1 MATVALRKA
10 RGWAAGAVHGK
21 GGEGMERALLAIRL
35 MLGAR
40 CVLPA
45 FLLASV
51 VLTFPVKSP
60 AQERS
65 SSDLVET
72 YVTPFPDNESYRIV
86 VLGDSLADGVWAGLV
101 QAFGDDPQ
109 IEVLKKTDAANGL
122 TRSDGT
128 TWDQIVAA
136 LGPAEVPHVA
146 VVVLGISDR
155 RSLRVEGSK
164 LEVGSDGW
172 IAEYG
177 KRVDAV
183 LKALKRRNAAVYWI
197 GLPIMRGNN
206 TRRDTEIMNNVFRER
221 ALLNGTKFIATWD
234 GFADPAGN
242 YTDYG
247 PDLTGKEQQL
257 RDADGVHMTLRGYE
271 KLAHFAEQEIR
282 RDIALARSER
292 DVPLAGDAQ
301 EQQQVA
307 RQARIASGSAG
318 GEADQL
324 AAEKAEADDV
334 PAASSSITFGD
345 NETIEIV
352 RPKVPGIVLAHLQRS
367 APSRPALVGRT
378 VSSDLRGG
386 LTALSSIASAS
397 DQVVSGGKARV
408 PLSQSPYYKVLIK
421 GEPLPS
427 KPGRADDFSWPKT
440 GVTLTE

>member
-1 MATVALRKA
+1 M
-10 RGWAAGAVHGK
+10 
-21 GGEGMERALLAIRL
+21 LAIRWSAA
-35 MLGAR
+35 AR
-40 CVLPA
+40 SVHLA
-45 FLLASV
+45 LLLALV
-51 VLTFPVKSP
+51 FIPSP
-60 AQERS
+60 AQAQDSAS
-65 SSDLVET
+65 SGLIET
-72 YVTPFPDNESYRIV
+72 YVTPFPENESYRIV

-109 IEVLKKTDAANGL
+109 IEVLKKSDGANGI
-122 TRSDGT
+122 TRSDET
-128 TWDQIVAA
+128 PWDQIVAT

-146 VVVLGISDR
+146 VAVFGIADR

-164 LEVGSDGW
+164 LEVGSEGW

-183 LKALKRRNAAVYWI
+183 LKALKRRGAAVYWI
-197 GLPIMRGNN
+197 GLPIMRGPN
-206 TRRDTEIMNNVFRER
+206 TRRDTEIMNNIFRER
-221 ALLNGTKFIATWD
+221 ALLNGTKFISTWD
-234 GFADPAGN
+234 GFADAAGN

-247 PDLTGKEQQL
+247 PDLTGKERQL
-257 RDADGVHMTLRGYE
+257 READGVHLTLRGYE

-307 RQARIASGSAG
+307 RQARIASGEAG

-324 AAEKAEADDV
+324 AAEKADADDV
-334 PAASSSITFGD
+334 PAATSSIKLGGD
-345 NETIEIV
+345 ETIEIV
-352 RPKVPGIVLAHLQRS
+352 RPKLPGIVLAHLQRS
-367 APSRPALVGRT
+367 TPGRPAQVGRT
-378 VSSDLRGG
+378 LGSDLRGG

-397 DQVVSGGKARV
+397 DQTVTGGKARV

-421 GEPLPS
+421 GEPLPA

>member
-1 MATVALRKA
+1 M
-10 RGWAAGAVHGK
+10 
-21 GGEGMERALLAIRL
+21 LAIRL
-35 MLGAR
+35 MMSAR
-40 CVLPA
+40 RVLVA
-45 FLLASV
+45 FLCVFAL
-51 VLTFPVKSP
+51 LPFPAEAP
-60 AQERS
+60 AQDAGS
-65 SSDLVET
+65 SELIET

-109 IEVLKKTDAANGL
+109 IEVLKKSDGANGI
-122 TRSDGT
+122 TRADET
-128 TWDQIVAA
+128 PWDQIVAS

-146 VVVLGISDR
+146 VAVFGISDR

-164 LEVGSDGW
+164 LEVGSEGW

-183 LKALKRRNAAVYWI
+183 LKSLKRRGAAVYWI
-197 GLPIMRGNN
+197 GLPIMRGPN
-206 TRRDTEIMNNVFRER
+206 TRRDTEIMNNIFRER
-221 ALLNGTKFIATWD
+221 ALLNGTKFISTWD
-234 GFADPAGN
+234 GFADAAGN

-247 PDLTGKEQQL
+247 PDLTGKERQL
-257 RDADGVHMTLRGYE
+257 REGDGVHLTLRGYE

-292 DVPLAGDAQ
+292 DVPLAGDTE
-301 EQQQVA
+301 EQRQVA
-307 RQARIASGSAG
+307 RQARVASGNSG

-352 RPKVPGIVLAHLQRS
+352 RPKLPGIVLAHLQRS
-367 APSRPALVGRT
+367 APGRPAQVGRT
-378 VSSDLRGG
+378 LGSDLRGG

-397 DQVVSGGKARV
+397 DQTVTGGKARV

-421 GEPLPS
+421 GEPLQP
-427 KPGRADDFSWPKT
+427 KPGRADDFSWPKS
-440 GVTLTE
+440 GMFVTE